1 MVTSTAVD
9 AARGAAAGRMLRTAE
24 VAAPTTATL
33 AFEHAGPHDE
43 DLLQNLS
50 TWVPVFGRGRSTG
63 LGRAIVQEVRVVTVD
78 LATEKGLAWWLGGR
92 HNWFAS
98 GSAPDELV
106 PRDPIPGDSPSTSE
120 LVQDFLVAEPVR
132 VGTGGTTPVAGR
144 DHLDILMLG
153 ESALIPGSS
162 WKGLFRHRSL
172 VILEALGA
180 SREQADGVCAW
191 LFGSLE
197 GGRGVL
203 GFSDSVVEK
212 PRIVN
217 RTHVAIDRFTGGV
230 KDGALFSTRVLDRD
244 QRITLCIRWESGDFP
259 NVVATLLRH
268 VMWDLHEG
276 MISVGGMGSRGYG
289 WVRFATD
296 SPQRPDPVDLM
307 GLLQE
312 ASTTKLE
319 AAS

>member
-1 MVTSTAVD
+1 M
-9 AARGAAAGRMLRTAE
+9 
-24 VAAPTTATL
+24 
-33 AFEHAGPHDE
+33 
-43 DLLQNLS
+43 
-50 TWVPVFGRGRSTG
+50 
-63 LGRAIVQEVRVVTVD
+63 
-78 LATEKGLAWWLGGR
+78 
-92 HNWFAS
+92 
-98 GSAPDELV
+98 
-106 PRDPIPGDSPSTSE
+106 
-120 LVQDFLVAEPVR
+120 
-132 VGTGGTTPVAGR
+132 
-144 DHLDILMLG
+144 
-153 ESALIPGSS
+153 
-162 WKGLFRHRSL
+162 
-172 VILEALGA
+172 
-180 SREQADGVCAW
+180 
-191 LFGSLE
+191 
-197 GGRGVL
+197 L